1 MGGTDGAVDLHGLFN
16 GLARASLLCLAGQGK
31 RRKAPWVGPFNHNLM
46 AWPCRHWLKGCC
58 MARSEAAPVSGDG
71 LPANRRSDLMRVFS
85 VVLGETPGQGVG
97 FWQEL
102 SFSSAGKHHISTSR
116 SIGACRLPGM
126 GFDAIL
132 PASGITLEE
141 KILNP
146 GKGPKRR

>member
-1 MGGTDGAVDLHGLFN
+1 MGGTDGAVDLRRLFN
-16 GLARASLLCLAGQGK
+16 GLARASLVCLAGHGK

-58 MARSEAAPVSGDG
+58 MARSEAAPASGDG

-85 VVLGETPGQGVG
+85 VVLGETARPRGGVLARIV
-97 FWQEL
+97 F
-102 SFSSAGKHHISTSR
+102 FSAGKHRISASP

-132 PASGITLEE
+132 PTSGIMLDD
-141 KILNP
+141 KF
-146 GKGPKRR
+146 